1 MKLVRTSLYLTEVQ
15 MEWLRRN
22 QEERKV
28 PMAAAVREAV
38 QDYME
43 KNPLDVIDELV
54 DTALKGLPEEAS

>member
-43 KNPLDVIDELV
+43 KNPF
-54 DTALKGLPEEAS
+54 PEKEAADATED